1 MSQSKSKSKS
11 KNTVDFAS
19 AVQINVLVV
28 IDTEY
33 VKTHY
38 PNPSTDPANPTG
50 IDHKSQFMICTDPR
64 GVISGQG
71 TADLNFTANP
81 GDLVSFVGQSIY
93 ANSDDA
99 VILYGIK
106 KNDSIQPSDTVFN
119 PFVVNVVKRTGAVV
133 PNTNSPSGNGLPA
146 TQMPVNF
153 ITLDSKIAGAGTE
166 AFLVQFGLYTLD
178 ANGENQNLFGY
189 YEWDPTVTV
198 P

>member
-1 MSQSKSKSKS
+1 MSKSKS

-38 PNPSTDPANPTG
+38 PNPSQDPANPTG
-50 IDHKSQFMICTDPR
+50 IDHASQFMICTDPR

-71 TADLNFTANP
+71 TADLDFRANP
-81 GDLVSFVGQSIY
+81 GDVVSFAGESIY

-99 VILYGIK
+99 VIVYGIK
-106 KNDSIQPSDTVFN
+106 YWKGDNVFN
-119 PFVVNVVKRTGAVV
+119 PFVVNTVKRTGAVQ
-133 PNTNSPSGNGLPA
+133 PNTNSPTGNGLPA
-146 TQMPVNF
+146 VQMPTTF
-153 ITLDSKIAGAGTE
+153 ITLDSKISGAGTE
-166 AFLVQFGLYTLD
+166 GFFVLFGLYALD
-178 ANGENQNLFGY
+178 ANGEIQNLVGY
-189 YEWDPTVTV
+189 YYWDPTVTV